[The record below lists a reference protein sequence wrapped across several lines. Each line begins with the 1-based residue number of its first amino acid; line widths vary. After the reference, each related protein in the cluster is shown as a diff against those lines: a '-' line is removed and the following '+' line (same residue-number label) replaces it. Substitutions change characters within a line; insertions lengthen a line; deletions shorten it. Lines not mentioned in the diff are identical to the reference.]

1 MVGSNGWLAGI
12 ALALGLGGLAP
23 AAIAQPAS
31 GDHAQDQGEQVSS
44 DDSDERDDAKS
55 GGDGGLYGEAEI
67 ILRYDSDVAVDELD
81 LTSRQ
86 ADEALR
92 LGLELGY
99 EGELSERSDVK
110 LGYSFSQT
118 SYEDF
123 STFDLQTHTVAASLS
138 HDLGGARAGLS
149 YRFIHARLDDSGLL
163 DIHRVTPSLAGFVA
177 PHLYARAELLYR
189 NTNYLGRSDRDSEG
203 LGGGIDLYLF
213 LDGTRRYLS
222 AGYDYL
228 DLDANDPQFGYR
240 GHTVRLGFAQ
250 RFAFGGNDGRL
261 RLGWRYQRRD
271 YRGIT
276 PAIGQKREDDR
287 HRLRASLELP
297 LNRWLDLTARYS
309 YSDYSSNL
317 PTVDYNQD
325 VVDLGLRARF

>member
-1 MVGSNGWLAGI
+1 MVGPNGWLAGI
-12 ALALGLGGLAP
+12 AFAIGLGGLAP

-31 GDHAQDQGEQVSS
+31 GDPAQDQGEQVTS
-44 DDSDERDDAKS
+44 DDSDERDGDDS
-55 GGDGGLYGEAEI
+55 GSDQGFYGEAEV

-86 ADEALR
+86 SDEALR

-99 EGELSERSDVK
+99 EGELSERSDFK

-123 STFDLQTHTVAASLS
+123 STFDLQTHTVATSLS
-138 HDLGGARAGLS
+138 HDLGGARGGLS

-203 LGGGIDLYLF
+203 YGAGVDLYAF
-213 LDGTRRYLS
+213 LDGTRRYVAL
-222 AGYDYL
+222 GYDYL
-228 DLDANDPQFGYR
+228 DLDATDPQYSYN
-240 GHTVRLGFAQ
+240 GHSLRLRFVQ
-250 RFAFGGNDGRL
+250 RFAFAKGDARL

-276 PAIGQKREDDR
+276 PLIGQRRKDNR
-287 HRLRASLELP
+287 HRLRAAIELP

-317 PTVDYNQD
+317 PTVDYNQN
-325 VVDLGLRARF
+325 VADLGLRARF